1 VTSAAESLSGTL
13 RVEGVVV
20 HVVGEIDLET
30 APFFTG
36 LLDEARDLGTGT
48 VTVDLAGVT
57 FMDARALSALVHAAR
72 DLEDDDR
79 RLAVQSVP
87 AGLRRLFHITE
98 LTGLLAVEAPVAG
111 ERTMPALLSAA
122 AAPLTLEL
130 LDVALDVVVTMAQAV
145 VVGADGAS
153 ITLPRQGRLGTVA
166 ASNDVVRE
174 MDTDQ
179 YDTGEG
185 PCLDAATRGARFH
198 ITSLDAEQRWPEFV
212 PRARARG
219 IRSILSTPLM
229 GEGTALGALNI
240 YSRSVDAFAE
250 HEQQWADTFAAG
262 AAAVVTRANRGLTGR
277 DAEARLL
284 QALESREVISLAQ
297 GITMARVGGT
307 PAQAH
312 KVLRDVGL
320 RTGESLVDVCR
331 NVVTAGS
338 HTTPRTSPPGGEH
351 GPRAG

>member
-1 VTSAAESLSGTL
+1 
-13 RVEGVVV
+13 
-20 HVVGEIDLET
+20 
-30 APFFTG
+30 
-36 LLDEARDLGTGT
+36 
-48 VTVDLAGVT
+48 
-57 FMDARALSALVHAAR
+57 
-72 DLEDDDR
+72 
-79 RLAVQSVP
+79 
-87 AGLRRLFHITE
+87 
-98 LTGLLAVEAPVAG
+98 
-111 ERTMPALLSAA
+111 
-122 AAPLTLEL
+122 
-130 LDVALDVVVTMAQAV
+130 
-145 VVGADGAS
+145 
-153 ITLPRQGRLGTVA
+153 
-166 ASNDVVRE
+166 
-174 MDTDQ
+174 
-179 YDTGEG
+179 
-185 PCLDAATRGARFH
+185 
-198 ITSLDAEQRWPEFV
+198 
-212 PRARARG
+212 
-219 IRSILSTPLM
+219 M

-262 AAAVVTRANRGLTGR
+262 AAAVVTRANRGLTAR